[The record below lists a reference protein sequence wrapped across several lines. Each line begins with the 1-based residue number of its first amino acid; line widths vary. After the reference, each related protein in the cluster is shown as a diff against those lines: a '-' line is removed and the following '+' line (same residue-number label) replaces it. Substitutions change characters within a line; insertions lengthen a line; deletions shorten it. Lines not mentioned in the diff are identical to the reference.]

1 MSRAVLSLGFV
12 ASVAWMSACALG
24 VESKTPNAMIGRWE
38 LNLGRSHYGGGAEPR
53 ARETMVCEATADGIR
68 CRIRSERIDARVL
81 TACFVARDD
90 GTRAP
95 VTGFPDED
103 AVRLVRVD
111 DWITDATFYSRGRP
125 VFAYRAV
132 LSSNRK
138 SLTIVSVDPATRA
151 ALHSV
156 IVYDA
161 R

>member
-1 MSRAVLSLGFV
+1 MVL
-12 ASVAWMSACALG
+12 ALG
-24 VESKTPNAMIGRWE
+24 LVAVVVWPRAGAFAAGPKTPNAMIGRWE
-38 LNLGRSHYGGGAEPR
+38 LNRARSHYGGGAEPR
-53 ARETMVCEATADGIR
+53 SRETMVCEARADGIH
-68 CRIRSERIDARVL
+68 CRIRSERIDGRVL
-81 TACFVARDD
+81 TANFVARDD

-161 R
+161 LP